1 MASARNPLND
11 FILTPQQQGLLFAAL
26 NSNKQPTDSPV
37 NGAANMSPTSFTN
50 SPVLNNGPNGLQQES
65 PFLDYD
71 YDFSNGDTSYDFSY
85 ADSSQAKMVGDLPD
99 SNSSDSAKAVSE
111 NNDNEKRAHPDD
123 ENDEEEG
130 AAKRQETGEKAPKKP
145 GRKPLTTEPTS
156 VSLIPYPLAPPPPT
170 WDNAVLTVP
179 TCEETES
186 TEQGRSARIPRAEGE
201 APQGSG
207 GQGRRVGEDLPV
219 SQSGE
224 LSTPRPGRED
234 DHRVDPV
241 QEAPLCHDQ
250 QPRFQ
255 QRRRATCLR

>member
-26 NSNKQPTDSPV
+26 NSNNQPTDSPV
-37 NGAANMSPTSFTN
+37 NGTANMSPTSFTN

-71 YDFSNGDTSYDFSY
+71 YDFSNGDTSYDFIY

-156 VSLIPYPLAPPPPT
+156 VSLDPIPTGTTPTHLGQRGADSAHLRRNGKHRTGPLSAHS
-170 WDNAVLTVP
+170 
-179 TCEETES
+179 ES
-186 TEQGRSARIPRAEGE
+186 
-201 APQGSG
+201 
-207 GQGRRVGEDLPV
+207 GRRSISRIWRTRSPSWRRPPSRPIRRTLN
-219 SQSGE
+219 SA
-224 LSTPRPGRED
+224 PRS
-234 DHRVDPV
+234 
-241 QEAPLCHDQ
+241 
-250 QPRFQ
+250 
-255 QRRRATCLR
+255 RR